1 MELGKGNLP
10 KCARDTQEVHAG
22 LTLNKRKTVIC
33 MSTRHANGELSHRG
47 YQSFYYLLWSF
58 RESGEGGTVYV
69 QLGQRLGIS
78 FVVAFFVLP
87 LFIKRDS
94 HRGNKEGI

>member
-1 MELGKGNLP
+1 MMELGKGNLP
-10 KCARDTQEVHAG
+10 KCARDTQAVHAG

-33 MSTRHANGELSHRG
+33 MSYPSCKWRAISPGCYS
-47 YQSFYYLLWSF
+47 YYYLLWHF

-78 FVVAFFVLP
+78 FVVAFFVLQ
-87 LFIKRDS
+87 LVKSFHYK
-94 HRGNKEGI
+94 